1 MLRFKSKKITLPLT
15 ICLLAALLT
24 PALAQAELGGSGG
37 KAARDAAEQ
46 RAVREEKIEK
56 RKQEAE
62 AKKAAESQQAQP
74 VEAQTPTEGTQERP
88 AAQ

>member
-1 MLRFKSKKITLPLT
+1 MLRFKSKKITLPLS
-15 ICLLAALLT
+15 ICVLTALLS

-74 VEAQTPTEGTQERP
+74 AEAQTPTEGQPEKP
-88 AAQ
+88 AVQ

>member
-1 MLRFKSKKITLPLT
+1 MLRFKSKKITLPLS
-15 ICLLAALLT
+15 ICLLTALLS

-74 VEAQTPTEGTQERP
+74 VEAQTPTEGQQEKP
-88 AAQ
+88 AVQ